1 MKCPHRIEPHQIQGM
16 DFIHIFPVVQWLVK
30 RAIETREE
38 MGDYIRTF
46 SESQFNKDHCLPSD
60 QEFSAKRDVVTA
72 SLLDVKVGPF
82 ELREAEVT

>member
-1 MKCPHRIEPHQIQGM
+1 
-16 DFIHIFPVVQWLVK
+16 
-30 RAIETREE
+30 

-60 QEFSAKRDVVTA
+60 QEFSAKKDVVTA